1 LRAELRPL
9 AERAAVGL
17 LPDEADRLR
26 AQLER
31 DPLQALGR
39 ALEVAAAEVARAG
52 RRPEGG
58 VRDAEAEPQ

>member
-1 LRAELRPL
+1 LRAKLGAL

-17 LPDEADRLR
+17 LPDEADRAR

-39 ALEVAAAEVARAG
+39 ALEVAAAEVA
-52 RRPEGG
+52 
-58 VRDAEAEPQ
+58 